1 MRTLK
6 YKHLSFEDRCA
17 IQEYL
22 NLGYNFTQIGKVL
35 KKHRTTIAK
44 EVYNHRFLRRVYG
57 NKEEL
62 CFITKKAPYVCNAC
76 KKFNHCKK
84 IRYSYDASIA
94 YNEYLKELSDSRS
107 RVFITKEQISNINEK
122 IAPLMLEKHHS
133 VNQVFINHPE
143 LLPFSKPTFY
153 RYIDLGLLN
162 VKNIDLQRK
171 VKFRVKKEYDRT
183 KERVNTEIK
192 LERFYTDF
200 QDYIELHPNC
210 SIVEMDTVIGT
221 SGGKGGK

>member
-107 RVFITKEQISNINEK
+107 RVFITKEQISSK
-122 IAPLMLEKHHS
+122 AD
-133 VNQVFINHPE
+133 E
-143 LLPFSKPTFY
+143 LFSGSGDYHDARFDTAATYLVVIEGMKKG
-153 RYIDLGLLN
+153 YIPAGFFSSKL
-162 VKNIDLQRK
+162 
-171 VKFRVKKEYDRT
+171 KK
-183 KERVNTEIK
+183 
-192 LERFYTDF
+192 
-200 QDYIELHPNC
+200 
-210 SIVEMDTVIGT
+210 
-221 SGGKGGK
+221 